1 MSNSLIIVESPTKA
15 RTISKFLGSGYEIR
29 SSNGHVRDLPKKT
42 LGVNIDNDFQPE
54 YEVIPQRKKTISE
67 LKKASLGAKGVYLAT
82 DPDREGEA
90 IAWHIAQLLNLSKAW
105 RIEFHEITKP
115 AVLKALSNSRSI
127 NLNLVN
133 AQQARRILDRLVG
146 YKISPLLW
154 QKVKRGLS
162 AGRVQSVALRLICE
176 REKEVE
182 EFVPQE
188 YWEIWAT
195 LSKDEEQFK
204 AKLIKVKE
212 EKVKINNQE
221 ESETILHGLEGASYV
236 VEEVKI
242 KEQKRKPLP
251 PFITSTL
258 QQEANYRLGFS
269 ASKSMLIAQSLYE
282 GVELG
287 EEGPTGLITYM
298 RTDSVNLSNSAK
310 DEAKRYIQEKYGK
323 EYLPK
328 VPRLYKSRK
337 GAQEAHE
344 AIRPVLVYKEPEGI
358 KKYLSSDQF
367 RLYQL
372 IFSRFLA
379 SQMSDALLEV
389 VSVDI
394 RAGKEYLFR
403 ATGSR
408 VLFPGFRKVYKEKEE
423 EERKTLPKL
432 KEKELLRLEEL
443 TPEQHFTSPPP
454 RYTEATL
461 VKTLE
466 EEGIGRPSTYAPI
479 IKTVQERDYVKKEK
493 RTLLP
498 TNLGKVVNELLVKN
512 FTQIMEVK
520 FTAQME
526 DNLDKIEE
534 GKSDWVEILNDFYQG
549 FSQVLKIAKREM
561 ARVKIEP
568 EKSDVICEKCGRN
581 MVIREGRFGKFLAC
595 SGFPECKNTK
605 PLIKPTGIKCPKEGC
620 EGEVIERRSKKGKI
634 FYGCSRYPEC
644 DFISK
649 WKPKDVGK
657 TTVGSVKMKD
667 KNAK

>member
-1 MSNSLIIVESPTKA
+1 
-15 RTISKFLGSGYEIR
+15 
-29 SSNGHVRDLPKKT
+29 
-42 LGVNIDNDFQPE
+42 
-54 YEVIPQRKKTISE
+54 
-67 LKKASLGAKGVYLAT
+67 
-82 DPDREGEA
+82 
-90 IAWHIAQLLNLSKAW
+90 
-105 RIEFHEITKP
+105 
-115 AVLKALSNSRSI
+115 
-127 NLNLVN
+127 
-133 AQQARRILDRLVG
+133 
-146 YKISPLLW
+146 
-154 QKVKRGLS
+154 
-162 AGRVQSVALRLICE
+162 
-176 REKEVE
+176 
-182 EFVPQE
+182 
-188 YWEIWAT
+188 
-195 LSKDEEQFK
+195 
-204 AKLIKVKE
+204 
-212 EKVKINNQE
+212 
-221 ESETILHGLEGASYV
+221 
-236 VEEVKI
+236 
-242 KEQKRKPLP
+242 
-251 PFITSTL
+251 
-258 QQEANYRLGFS
+258 
-269 ASKSMLIAQSLYE
+269 
-282 GVELG
+282 
-287 EEGPTGLITYM
+287 
-298 RTDSVNLSNSAK
+298 
-310 DEAKRYIQEKYGK
+310 
-323 EYLPK
+323 
-328 VPRLYKSRK
+328 
-337 GAQEAHE
+337 
-344 AIRPVLVYKEPEGI
+344 
-358 KKYLSSDQF
+358 
-367 RLYQL
+367 
-372 IFSRFLA
+372 
-379 SQMSDALLEV
+379 MSDALLEV

-534 GKSDWVEILNDFYQG
+534 GKSDWVEILKDFYQG